1 MNTLVAQIK
10 PTHYNRLMRS
20 IGTLSLICIALYV
33 LAAPTASRTD
43 DRAARE
49 RLRIHALL
57 DALER
62 SGLVFIRNGSAHTAQ
77 KARVH
82 LEMKLDRSGGRVTT
96 DEQFIDRL
104 ASRSSATGRPY
115 LVRLADGSTVEAGIW
130 LRARLAEIDTGLK
143 AAKQGTP

>member
-1 MNTLVAQIK
+1 MTAYLLV
-10 PTHYNRLMRS
+10 
-20 IGTLSLICIALYV
+20 CIALYA
-33 LAAPTASRTD
+33 LAAAPPSYAD
-43 DRAARE
+43 NAAARE
-49 RLRIHALL
+49 RARIYALL

-96 DEQFIDRL
+96 AEQFIDRL

-130 LRARLAEIDTGLK
+130 LRARLAEIDTRRK
-143 AAKQGTP
+143 AAEQGTP